1 MRVSVAESPCT
12 TLAGRYY
19 VRVSA
24 ENTVPFQD
32 NNRVYGFSTPRFAIT
47 ADMPPLAPTSVTL
60 YEYTGSSVLVRVGV
74 PLGSGGQVCVMCAR
88 TRSRSTA
95 APKPLGWLGG
105 WDLW

>member
-1 MRVSVAESPCT
+1 MP
-12 TLAGRYY
+12 GRYY

-74 PLGSGGQVCVMCAR
+74 PLGSGGQVCAMCAR
-88 TRSRSTA
+88 TRSRSPPSLPTISHA
-95 APKPLGWLGG
+95 FVTSTHITPSLPLTV
-105 WDLW
+105 

>member
-1 MRVSVAESPCT
+1 MP
-12 TLAGRYY
+12 GRYY

-74 PLGSGGQVCVMCAR
+74 PLGSGGQVCAMCAR

-95 APKPLGWLGG
+95 APPPTSHMQ
-105 WDLW
+105 